1 MEVVSEAPERIP
13 INFFFGNKIRYTN
26 GMRIG
31 IDISQ
36 IVYDGTGVG
45 NYVRELVRTLVTRDS
60 SNDYILFGASLRKKS
75 VFKTF
80 YRSLG
85 APKNVQLKVVS
96 LPPTL
101 LDILWNRLHILP
113 VESFIGN
120 VDVFWS
126 SDWTQP
132 PLKNAKGMTT
142 IHDVSV
148 LLYPNSFHKKILSVQ
163 KRRLKQA
170 KKECSTFLCDSEAT
184 KNDCIKLLKIDGSKL
199 HVVYPG
205 FTV

>member
-1 MEVVSEAPERIP
+1 
-13 INFFFGNKIRYTN
+13 
-26 GMRIG
+26 MRIG

-36 IVYDGTGVG
+36 IVHEGTGVG
-45 NYVRELVRTLVTRDS
+45 NYVRELVRTLIAQDS
-60 SNDYILFGASLRKKS
+60 SNEYILFGASLRKKS
-75 VFKTF
+75 VFEEF

-85 APKNVQLKVVS
+85 ARKHVKLRTFS

-101 LDILWNRLHILP
+101 LDILWNYLHIVP
-113 VESFIGN
+113 IERFIGN

-132 PLKNAKGMTT
+132 PLGRAIGMTT

-163 KRRLKQA
+163 KRRLGRA
-170 KKECSTFLCDSEAT
+170 KIECSVFLCDSEAT
-184 KNDCIKLLKIDGSKL
+184 KNDCIRLLKIEETKL
-199 HVVYPG
+199 KVVYPG
-205 FTV
+205 FTVWPHS